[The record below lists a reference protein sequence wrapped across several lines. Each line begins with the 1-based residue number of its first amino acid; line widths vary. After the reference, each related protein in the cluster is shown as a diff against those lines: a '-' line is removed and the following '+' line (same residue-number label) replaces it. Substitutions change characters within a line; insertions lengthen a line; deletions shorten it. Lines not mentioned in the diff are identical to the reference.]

1 MRTAEARARE
11 HNAGAQRERG
21 GEQGRKRK
29 AGEAHPDQEQA
40 AREIADAL
48 GGALGADVRVKA
60 VRGGSYRAEL
70 SFATP
75 EEAIELARRV
85 RPRVVA

>member
-1 MRTAEARARE
+1 V
-11 HNAGAQRERG
+11 
-21 GEQGRKRK
+21 K
-29 AGEAHPDQEQA
+29 
-40 AREIADAL
+40 
-48 GGALGADVRVKA
+48 VRPV
-60 VRGGSYRAEL
+60 GDGYRAEL